1 MRTIECLAHQYPDK
15 TARELFEIQEQDK
28 IKDQEEYE
36 KLHQKQINF
45 VNDVKENGGY
55 YRGIFGLD
63 QRFMYK
69 ITDIHIDDK
78 GTIYVDVESI
88 VIFLDHS
95 QSVNKKS
102 DFRFEKNSEHYKN
115 ADTYAFNIYDR
126 VTEKEWN
133 ELNTY
138 LEGVAKFWE

>member
-1 MRTIECLAHQYPDK
+1 MRTIECLAHEYPDK

-36 KLHQKQINF
+36 RLHQKQINF

-55 YRGIFGLD
+55 YRGTFGLD

-69 ITDIHIDDK
+69 ITDIHIDDN
-78 GTIYVDVESI
+78 GAVYVDVESI
-88 VIFLDHS
+88 VIFLD
-95 QSVNKKS
+95 NDK
-102 DFRFEKNSEHYKN
+102 DNNFRFEKNSEHYKD

-133 ELNTY
+133 ELNT
-138 LEGVAKFWE
+138 